1 MRRIEHSASFKRDRR
16 RESKGRHR
24 AGLNAILT
32 EALQHLVYDLSLGE
46 QYRDHA
52 LAGNWSDHRDC
63 HLKPDLI
70 LIYRKIDDDV
80 LQLVRF
86 GSHSKLGLWGNF
98 SNIIGA

>member
-1 MRRIEHSASFKRDRR
+1 MRRIEQSVRFNRDRR

-24 AGLNAILT
+24 TELNALLT
-32 EALQHLVYDLSLGE
+32 EALQHLVYDLPLGE

-52 LAGNWSDHRDC
+52 LAGNWSDHRNC

-80 LQLVRF
+80 LQLVRL
-86 GSHSKLGLWGNF
+86 GSHSKLGW
-98 SNIIGA
+98 

>member
-1 MRRIEHSASFKRDRR
+1 MRRIEQSARFKRDRR

-24 AGLNAILT
+24 AELNALLT
-32 EALQHLVYDLSLGE
+32 EALQHLVYDLPLGE

-52 LAGNWSDHRDC
+52 LAGNWNDHRDC

-80 LQLVRF
+80 LQLVRL
-86 GSHSKLGLWGNF
+86 GSHSKLGL
-98 SNIIGA
+98 